1 MKSEKN
7 DHAMQELRPT
17 VWIGKQGC
25 TGTVVEEIIQQLE
38 KRKIVKVKVL
48 SNTEIDFEDVAAR
61 SGSDLVEVRGKTF
74 VLARRRKK

>member
-38 KRKIVKVKVL
+38 KRKIVKVKAL
-48 SNTEIDFEDVAAR
+48 PNTEIDAGEVAAR
-61 SGSDLVEVRGKTF
+61 TGSDLIEVRGKTF

>member
-1 MKSEKN
+1 
-7 DHAMQELRPT
+7 MQELRPT

-25 TGTVVEEIIQQLE
+25 TGTVVEEIIQQIE

-48 SNTEIDFEDVAAR
+48 PNTEIDAEDVAAR
-61 SGSDLVEVRGKTF
+61 TGSDLIEVRGKTF

>member
-1 MKSEKN
+1 VKSEKN

-38 KRKIVKVKVL
+38 KRKIVKVKAL
-48 SNTEIDFEDVAAR
+48 PNTDIDAEDVAAR
-61 SGSDLVEVRGKTF
+61 TGSDLIEVRGKTF

>member
-38 KRKIVKVKVL
+38 KRKIVKVKAL
-48 SNTEIDFEDVAAR
+48 PNTEIDAEDVAAR
-61 SGSDLVEVRGKTF
+61 TGSDLIEVRGKIF

>member
-1 MKSEKN
+1 VKSEKN

-48 SNTEIDFEDVAAR
+48 PNTGIDFEEVAAR
-61 SGSDLVEVRGKTF
+61 TGSDLIEVRGKTF
-74 VLARRRKK
+74 VLTRLRKK

>member
-7 DHAMQELRPT
+7 DHAMQDLRPT

-38 KRKIVKVKVL
+38 LRKVVKVKVL
-48 SNTEIDFEDVAAR
+48 ANTEIDFEDVAAR
-61 SGSDLVEVRGKTF
+61 AGSDLVEVRGKTF

>member
-38 KRKIVKVKVL
+38 KRKIVKVKAL
-48 SNTEIDFEDVAAR
+48 PNTEIDAEDVAAR
-61 SGSDLVEVRGKTF
+61 TGSDLIEVRGKTF

>member
-1 MKSEKN
+1 MKPGKN

-25 TGTVVEEIIQQLE
+25 TEPVVDEIIQQLE
-38 KRKIVKVKVL
+38 RRTMVKVKVL
-48 SNTEIDFEDVAAR
+48 STSEIDPRDVAAR
-61 SGSDLVEVRGKTF
+61 TGSDLVEIRGKTF

>member
-1 MKSEKN
+1 VKSEKN

-38 KRKIVKVKVL
+38 KRKIVKVKAL
-48 SNTEIDFEDVAAR
+48 PNTEIDAEDVAAR
-61 SGSDLVEVRGKTF
+61 TGSDLIEVRGKTF

>member
-1 MKSEKN
+1 VKSEKN

-38 KRKIVKVKVL
+38 KRKIVKVKAL
-48 SNTEIDFEDVAAR
+48 PNTEIDAEDVAAR
-61 SGSDLVEVRGKTF
+61 TGSDLIEVRGKTF
-74 VLARRRKK
+74 VLTRRRKK

>member
-1 MKSEKN
+1 VKSEKN

>member
-1 MKSEKN
+1 VKSEKN

-38 KRKIVKVKVL
+38 KRKIVKVKAL
-48 SNTEIDFEDVAAR
+48 PNTEIDFEDVAAR
-61 SGSDLVEVRGKTF
+61 TGSDLIEVRGRTF

>member
-1 MKSEKN
+1 
-7 DHAMQELRPT
+7 MQELRPT